1 MGETPIRWPALVATL
16 AAVLAL
22 GACERSAP
30 PQAAVTAQPVASQP
44 AQPPL
49 AGGPQLADAA
59 GGSSNTG
66 VMVPARPVDEAPAPP
81 LQRVAYS
88 HVAHHHLTLAEE
100 RRARQ
105 LEIERR
111 DYFAYRRYLAEQR
124 LHRDHASRERHWYYR
139 NHRLVF
145 EHPERSRPFHRYGGA
160 RYAAPRYAAARP
172 AGPRYGAGRYAGAYH
187 RHPQWHA
194 VPAHAGL
201 AHHAVVAHHPVVAA
215 PAKGP
220 VHAVVATPAKA
231 PAKPVAKPAPT
242 ARPAPHPAALIHPR
256 HSRLAIEPV
265 KQLAP
270 QLAGPP
276 PLAQTTLALPLIST
290 PQPAPAITPAQAA
303 AAPAVDLATQLGQL
317 TTAVAEV
324 MKGAKLDVPPDIA
337 AGHQGKVVLTLPPE
351 LLEGARAKAAQVGL
365 GSAARKVLVTA
376 KLAGQGYTI
385 TPNVDQSARLE
396 AGEPTVFNWDVT
408 PTATPGG
415 VLTADMTG
423 SLQGDGEDKTFA
435 LGAVT
440 AQIPVAGQPA
450 AAPAPISAPV
460 SPGAHLNL
468 KLPDLS
474 HIKLGSVHLP
484 DLSGFHL
491 RDLAIPGH
499 PTVGVPGLGQV
510 ASYKVVAS
518 AIVVLILVLLLAISR
533 SATARRER
541 AERRRRF
548 HSFEANH
555 YGDEHP

>member
-1 MGETPIRWPALVATL
+1 MGKTLIRWPAIAAALT
-16 AAVLAL
+16 AVLAL
-22 GACERSAP
+22 GACSRSAP
-30 PQAAVTAQPVASQP
+30 PEAALPAQPVASQP

-49 AGGPQLADAA
+49 AGGPELADAA
-59 GGSSNTG
+59 GAPGDARIL
-66 VMVPARPVDEAPAPP
+66 VPARPVEEAPAPP
-81 LQRVAYS
+81 LQRVAYA
-88 HVAHHHLTLAEE
+88 HVVHRHLSLAEE

-124 LHRDHASRERHWYYR
+124 LHRDHASHERHWYYR

-145 EHPERSRPFHRYGGA
+145 EHPERSRPFHRYGA
-160 RYAAPRYAAARP
+160 
-172 AGPRYGAGRYAGAYH
+172 PRYGADRYGAARHGAPRYSAPRYGGPYH
-187 RHPQWHA
+187 RRPQWHA
-194 VPAHAGL
+194 APAHGAPG
-201 AHHAVVAHHPVVAA
+201 HHAIVAA
-215 PAKGP
+215 QIGHP
-220 VHAVVATPAKA
+220 VHAVVAS
-231 PAKPVAKPAPT
+231 PAKPGAKVVAKPAARPAPAPT
-242 ARPAPHPAALIHPR
+242 VKPAPHPAALIHPR
-256 HSRLAIEPV
+256 HSHLVVEPV
-265 KQLAP
+265 KRAAP

-276 PLAQTTLALPLIST
+276 PLAQTTLALPLISA

-324 MKGAKLDVPPDIA
+324 MKGAKLDVPSDIA
-337 AGHQGKVVLTLPPE
+337 AGRQGKVVLTLPAE
-351 LLEGARAKAAQVGL
+351 LLQSARDKAAQVGL
-365 GSAARKVLVTA
+365 GASARKLLVTA

-396 AGEPTVFNWDVT
+396 AGEPTVFNWDVM
-408 PTATPGG
+408 PSATPGG

-450 AAPAPISAPV
+450 AAPAPIQAPV
-460 SPGAHLNL
+460 SAGAQFSL

-484 DLSGFHL
+484 DLSRFHL
-491 RDLAIPGH
+491 RDLAVPGH

-510 ASYKVVAS
+510 ASYKVVAI
-518 AIVVLILVLLLAISR
+518 AIVVLILILLMAISR

-548 HSFEANH
+548 RSFEANH
-555 YGDEHP
+555 FGDEHP